1 LEEACCIFIGGP
13 VDDAPNPS
21 LEVVLFVGTDG
32 TVAGG
37 AGISEGQDVAAEF
50 EFGQGDL
57 GGKVAGVPFEDSIL
71 LWSLR
76 STLGSRRGLW
86 TRRRGDGWLRRGR
99 RKQVI

>member
-13 VDDAPNPS
+13 VDDAPSPS

-57 GGKVAGVPFEDSIL
+57 GWQFEGIAFEVSIL
-71 LWSLR
+71 PWSLR
-76 STLGSRRGLW
+76 SILGSGRGLW
-86 TRRRGDGWLRRGR
+86 TRRRGGGWLRRGR